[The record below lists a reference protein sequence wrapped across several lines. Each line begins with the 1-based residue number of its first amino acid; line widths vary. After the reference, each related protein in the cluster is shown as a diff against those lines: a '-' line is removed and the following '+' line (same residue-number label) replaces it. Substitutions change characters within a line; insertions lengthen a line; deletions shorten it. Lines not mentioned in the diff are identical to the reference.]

1 MYNSSI
7 MMYYDPNM
15 IHVYSIHKKRGEGNI
30 YGNIMYNSI
39 EIDGLPFWKMD
50 KMVTFHGYVTNKQ
63 MVS

>member
-1 MYNSSI
+1 MYT
-7 MMYYDPNM
+7 
-15 IHVYSIHKKRGEGNI
+15 VFTKKKTGGNI

-39 EIDGLPFWKMD
+39 EIDGLPIWKMD